1 MAKYLQ
7 VRTNTG
13 FGQAHRRETRVV
25 EVKADETPPEGAVKT
40 DAKAKVH
47 DWRSDRVT
55 DDD

>member
-25 EVKADETPPEGAVKT
+25 EVKADETPPEGAVKV
-40 DAKAKVH
+40 DAKVKAH
-47 DWRSDRVT
+47 DWQSDRVT